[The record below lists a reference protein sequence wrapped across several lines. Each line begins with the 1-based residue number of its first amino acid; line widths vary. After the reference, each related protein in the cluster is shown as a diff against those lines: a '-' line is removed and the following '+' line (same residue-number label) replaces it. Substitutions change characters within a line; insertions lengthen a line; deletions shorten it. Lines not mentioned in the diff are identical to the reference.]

1 MSDNYVD
8 VQDEQKPALK
18 GWPIVINGKR
28 TENIHINPM
37 MELAITFIKTANA
50 CESGNNRT
58 GLWPQDAASLMEIAK
73 GIEKLIEDQ
82 FHVQAPV
89 DHPDIYAERA
99 GI

>member
-1 MSDNYVD
+1 MSDEYVD
-8 VQDEQKPALK
+8 VQDDQKPSVK
-18 GWPIVINGKR
+18 GWQIVINGKR

-50 CESGNNRT
+50 SESGNNRT
-58 GLWPQDAASLMEIAK
+58 GLWPQDVKSLMEIAK

-89 DHPDIYAERA
+89 DHPDVYAERS